1 MDREK
6 KEMYEKT
13 LEKIFETELVV
24 LEDKA
29 SALEV
34 IDVIRTNKIS
44 MNIFSKYPEILN
56 IKPSKVRNVV
66 NAFVSAG
73 IPLSILEKE
82 PEIIEKTNATR
93 VEKNAK
99 LFKDE
104 DLSFNII
111 ERFPE
116 IIAIGN
122 DDNMKKI
129 LKIFD
134 ERIINRKFFI
144 NAGDVLAYANADELD
159 KIMDIL
165 DNEDLLN
172 LVLKKEPEVL
182 YSNSERVIKQ
192 IIELFKD
199 PKEKLRYGS
208 CSSKFKI
215 IITNNKS

>member
-1 MDREK
+1 MRKEIE
-6 KEMYEKT
+6 EMYGKM
-13 LEKIFETELVV
+13 LDKILDTELVI
-24 LEDKA
+24 LEDRA

-34 IDVIRTNKIS
+34 IEAIRTNKMS
-44 MNIFSKYPEILN
+44 MNIFSKYPEFLN
-56 IKPSKVRNVV
+56 IKPSKVRNVI
-66 NAFVSAG
+66 NAFIESDL
-73 IPLSILEKE
+73 PLSILERE
-82 PEIIEKTNATR
+82 PEVIEKTNATR

-99 LFKDE
+99 LFKTE
-104 DLSFNII
+104 GLSYNII

-165 DNEDLLN
+165 DEEDLLN

-199 PKEKLRYGS
+199 PKEKLRYATYT
-208 CSSKFKI
+208 SKFKI
-215 IITNNKS
+215 IITNN